1 MKMKMVHIDN
11 RMVVDSEWE
20 ALEAHMVPLDE
31 LKGAGYTELGTG
43 TFVPEEKAYD
53 YALERL
59 ADDGN
64 LKDAFVEWFYSDNW
78 IKEA

>member
-1 MKMKMVHIDN
+1 MKMVQIDN

-20 ALEAHMVPLDE
+20 ALEAHMVPMDG

-59 ADDGN
+59 SDDGN